1 MSEEIIVAFA
11 VGLISGLLI
20 MGIIA
25 AASNIRWSCR
35 DREEKKLD
43 AWQQGVEQGYEIGLE
58 HGKYEIMKGL
68 VEYLNL
74 DNYDDTDGIKVK
86 YIRQFINKKEDEK

>member
-1 MSEEIIVAFA
+1 MNEEIIVAFA

-20 MGIIA
+20 MSIIA

-35 DREEKKLD
+35 DDDDLISRKS
-43 AWQQGVEQGYEIGLE
+43 
-58 HGKYEIMKGL
+58 L

-74 DNYDDTDGIKVK
+74 DNYNDTDGIKVK
-86 YIRQFINKKEDEK
+86 YIRQFINKKEKNNGFTKDI

>member
-35 DREEKKLD
+35 DDDDLISR
-43 AWQQGVEQGYEIGLE
+43 
-58 HGKYEIMKGL
+58 KGL

-74 DNYDDTDGIKVK
+74 DNYDDTDCIKVK
-86 YIRQFINKKEDEK
+86 YIRQFLDRK